1 MCDIFLFQLN
11 HPCERTSEAIGK
23 ELRHLRTILGRFECS
38 FAKQEAKLDRL
49 LSVMAGQT
57 QQAPHCKPQTP
68 SLVIPYMNPTP
79 SSVEFPPPPAVLW
92 QHEMP
97 ADLHQFV
104 VPAQSRTLTELAD
117 SPMEKDKQSRCV

>member
-1 MCDIFLFQLN
+1 
-11 HPCERTSEAIGK
+11 
-23 ELRHLRTILGRFECS
+23 
-38 FAKQEAKLDRL
+38 
-49 LSVMAGQT
+49 MAGQT

-92 QHEMP
+92 QHEMS